1 MAHSDKDNKKYRAAI
16 IACGRISR
24 AHAHGYRANPE
35 IELVACADISRE
47 ALDGFGEQFS
57 VPPEHRYLDYNE
69 MLNKEK
75 PDIVSIC
82 SHHHLHSSMT
92 IDAALSFH
100 RNSDL
105 TMKTNV
111 RQPRAIFCEKPIALS
126 LGEADDMIEA
136 CEKAGALLIVGHQRR
151 FSPQY
156 VSAYNALSA
165 GEIGELRF
173 IEGHGHPGTS
183 LTVDGT
189 HTVDLMRWYAGD
201 APVEWVFGQID
212 FREHHPAW
220 GAEVENAAMGI
231 FAFNT
236 GIRAIL
242 TLGGSTIIRQNERRY
257 EPIWPNVAGHNY
269 HHIILRGTE
278 GVIEIDGDSPVEG
291 RPWVRLIK
299 KGEVRELPME
309 WDSSIP
315 NHLRSTHAYLIRLL
329 LDSLETG
336 ISHPLDAS
344 SARATL
350 EVLMA
355 VCESSRRRAVIQLPI
370 HIRENPLFEML
381 KQ

>member
-1 MAHSDKDNKKYRAAI
+1 MSHSDKENNVLRAAI
-16 IACGRISR
+16 IACGGISR

-47 ALDGFGEQFS
+47 ALDKFGEEFS
-57 VPPEHRYLDYNE
+57 VPHEKRYLDYNE
-69 MLNKEK
+69 MLDKEK
-75 PDIVSIC
+75 PDIVSVC
-82 SHHHLHSSMT
+82 SHHHLHASMT
-92 IDAALSFH
+92 IDAAA
-100 RNSDL
+100 R
-105 TMKTNV
+105 K
-111 RQPRAIFCEKPIALS
+111 PRAIFCEKPMALS

-136 CEKAGALLIVGHQRR
+136 CQKAGTLLIIGHQRR

-156 VSAYNALSA
+156 VSAYNALRA
-165 GEIGELRF
+165 GEIGELMF

-201 APVEWVFGQID
+201 VPVEWVFGQTD

-220 GAEVENAAMGI
+220 GAEVENAAMAI
-231 FAFNT
+231 FSFNT
-236 GIRAIL
+236 GVRGIL
-242 TLGGSTIIRQNERRY
+242 TLGGSTISSQGERRY
-257 EPIWPNVAGHNY
+257 EPLWPNVTGHNY
-269 HHIILRGTE
+269 HHIILHGTE
-278 GVIEIDGDSPVEG
+278 GVIEIDGDSPAEG

-299 KGEVRELPME
+299 KGAVQELPVA

-315 NHLRSTHAYLIRLL
+315 NHLHSAHAYSTRLL
-329 LDSLETG
+329 LNSLETG
-336 ISHPLDAS
+336 ARHPLDAS

-355 VCESSRRRAVIQLPI
+355 VCESSRRRSVIQLPL

-381 KQ
+381 KKIKN

>member
-1 MAHSDKDNKKYRAAI
+1 MAHSDKDSKKYRAAI

-24 AHAHGYRANPE
+24 AHAHGYLVNPE

-57 VPPEHRYLDYNE
+57 VPSENRYLDYNE
-69 MLNKEK
+69 MLDKEK
-75 PDIVSIC
+75 PDIVSVC

-92 IDAALSFH
+92 IDAAARKPS
-100 RNSDL
+100 
-105 TMKTNV
+105 
-111 RQPRAIFCEKPIALS
+111 AIFCEKPMALS

-136 CEKAGALLIVGHQRR
+136 CEKAGALLIIGHQRR

-156 VSAYNALSA
+156 VSAYNALRA
-165 GEIGELRF
+165 GEIGELKF
-173 IEGHGHPGTS
+173 VEGHGHPHTS

-201 APVEWVFGQID
+201 VPVEWVFGQID
-212 FREHHPAW
+212 FREHRPAW

-236 GIRAIL
+236 GVRGIL
-242 TLGGSTIIRQNERRY
+242 TLGGSTTISSQNERRY
-257 EPIWPNVAGHNY
+257 EPIWPGLTGGNY

-299 KGEVRELPME
+299 KGEVQELPVV
-309 WDSSIP
+309 WDSNIP
-315 NHLRSTHAYLIRLL
+315 HHLRSAHGYLVRLL

-336 ISHPLDAS
+336 AHHPLDAS

-355 VCESSRRRAVIQLPI
+355 VCESSRRRAVIQLPL

-381 KQ
+381 KQW

>member
-1 MAHSDKDNKKYRAAI
+1 MANSSQENSKFRAAV
-16 IACGRISR
+16 IACGGISR
-24 AHAHGYRANPE
+24 AHAHGYGANPE

-47 ALDGFGEQFS
+47 ALDKFGEQFS
-57 VPPEHRYLDYNE
+57 VPPENRYLDYNE
-69 MLNKEK
+69 MLDRET
-75 PDIVSIC
+75 PDIVSVC
-82 SHHHLHSSMT
+82 SHHHLHASMT
-92 IDAALSFH
+92 IDAAA
-100 RNSDL
+100 R
-105 TMKTNV
+105 KP
-111 RQPRAIFCEKPIALS
+111 QAIFCEKPITLS

-136 CEKAGALLIVGHQRR
+136 CQKAGSLLVIGHQRR

-156 VSAYNALSA
+156 VAAYKALSA
-165 GEIGELRF
+165 GEIGELQF

-201 APVEWVFGQID
+201 VPIEWVFGQID
-212 FREHHPAW
+212 FTEHHLGW
-220 GAEVENAAMGI
+220 GAEVENAAMAI
-231 FAFNT
+231 FSFNT
-236 GIRAIL
+236 GTRGIL
-242 TLGGSTIIRQNERRY
+242 TLGGKTITRGNEKHR
-257 EPIWPNVAGHNY
+257 EPIWPNIVGGNY

-299 KGEVRELPME
+299 NGAIQELPLE

-315 NHLRSTHAYLIRLL
+315 KYLRSAHAYLVRLL

-336 ISHPLDAS
+336 ALHPLDAS

-355 VCESSRRRAVIQLPI
+355 VCESSRRREVMQLPLNVW
-370 HIRENPLFEML
+370 ENPLFEML
-381 KQ
+381 EEYSS